1 MIFGK
6 LEFNMEIIFFDY
18 LVFLMVTTLLF
29 LTTHSKKTQKIP
41 RKEIKIDEQRKKDYF
56 IRRRII

>member
-1 MIFGK
+1 MIFRK

-29 LTTHSKKTQKIP
+29 LTTLLLKKLRKYHIKKSKLPSKEKKIILQKGG
-41 RKEIKIDEQRKKDYF
+41 
-56 IRRRII
+56 